1 MVPSELHREKS
12 SHVRMNFDFTMASG
26 KVELW
31 KLPISEKNGEEPE

>member
-1 MVPSELHREKS
+1 
-12 SHVRMNFDFTMASG
+12 MNFDFTVASG